1 MSLIDHLLVVS
12 YIVTLISIT
21 WFSVKAVAQSTATE
35 ERSERKSAE
44 RQFLAGRQ
52 ATTIEAVFSIVAT
65 EFSAMTFVQIPAM
78 AMLGRRGLLW
88 GLFGIMLG
96 RWIISRFLLRNFYRS
111 GLTVFDSLTRGVKDY
126 STSSPSAK
134 RAQRLM
140 ATIYFFSKV
149 LSVAGAMF
157 LGVSF
162 VARFYGW
169 PYYLVLTAVVLI
181 TASYTITGGLKAVMR
196 TDILQF
202 GTIMVGGLVLIVV
215 AFLNIKDGELGHT
228 VQLANTV
235 AFGTSGLWPVLA
247 GIASGF
253 VSDFTTHGVEQDF
266 VQKLKACR
274 TPNIAAQAV
283 AWSTGLTILLQV
295 LFMCIG
301 AVFIAGMPQVHGGL
315 TAAINVFMDHT
326 VSLLGPGARGLVV
339 VAILSATMSSLD
351 SSLNALSAVLWND
364 ILPGERASKYPIFL
378 KIDNAVVAA
387 FVAMFAFFVGQH
399 PMYVKG
405 FLTLNSYVLLPLACC
420 FLMRFVCYPRVLF
433 GYGLHTVVFT
443 IISCLI
449 GWVINTVYLGLP
461 QQTAI
466 VFCLLMSIW
475 TLWVYEKLKAWI

>member
-1 MSLIDHLLVVS
+1 MSFLDHFLVIS
-12 YIVTLISIT
+12 YISALFTIT
-21 WFSVKAVAQSTATE
+21 WFSIKTMARTSGGE
-35 ERSERKSAE
+35 ISERKSAE
-44 RQFLAGRQ
+44 KQFLAGRQ
-52 ATTIEAVFSIVAT
+52 ASTMEAVFSIVAT
-65 EFSAMTFVQIPAM
+65 EFSAMTFVQLPAM

-96 RWIISRFLLRNFYRS
+96 RWIISRFLLKNFYRS
-111 GLTVFDSLTRGVKDY
+111 GLTVFDSLSRGIKNY
-126 STSSPSAK
+126 SSSSPSAK

-149 LSVAGAMF
+149 LSVAAAMY

-162 VARFYGW
+162 VSRFYGW
-169 PYYLVLTAVVLI
+169 PYYWVLTAVVSI
-181 TASYTITGGLKAVMR
+181 TATYTIAGGLKAVMR

-202 GTIMVGGLVLIVV
+202 GTIMAGGLVLIVV
-215 AFLNIKDGELGHT
+215 ALMQVGQGNYDEAAR
-228 VQLANTV
+228 LANTV
-235 AFGTSGLWPVLA
+235 AFGTSGVWPVLA

-266 VQKLKACR
+266 VQKLKACK
-274 TPNIAAQAV
+274 TPGIAAKAV
-283 AWSTGLTILLQV
+283 AWSTWLTILLQV

-301 AVFIAGMPQVHGGL
+301 AVFVAGMPEVHGGM
-315 TAAINVFMDHT
+315 TKAIEVFMDHT
-326 VSLLGPGARGLVV
+326 VASLGNGARGIVV

-364 ILPGERASKYPIFL
+364 ILPGERASRYPIFL
-378 KIDNAVVAA
+378 KIDNAVVAM
-387 FVAMFAFFVGQH
+387 FVTMFAYFVGQH

-405 FLTLNSYVLLPLACC
+405 FLTLNTYVLLPLACC

-443 IISCLI
+443 IVSCLI
-449 GWVINTVYLGLP
+449 GWVLNTVYLGLP

-466 VFCLLMSIW
+466 IFCLAVSVG
-475 TLWVYEKLKAWI
+475 TLWFYEKLKGWI